1 MTNLWKV
8 RVFSMN
14 DPGPGILTLHRRMA
28 KTAGRAFLSA
38 PNLLRRINLAIQNAS
53 EKRLVLGLPKGSL
66 QEATFRMFEKAGF
79 RIRASSRS
87 YFPSIDDPEIEVI
100 LLRAQ
105 EIPVYVQEGVLD
117 VGITGYDWIQET
129 DSDVEEIAELVYAK
143 QGLRPVRWVLA
154 APKASGI
161 TGPKDLEGKTIA
173 TEAVN
178 LSKAY
183 LKKHGVNAKVQYSWG
198 ATEAK
203 TPRLVDAIIEIT
215 ETGSSLKAHSLEIID
230 TVIASTT
237 RVIANKDMWNRTDT
251 SGRDHWKKDKAK
263 QLLML
268 LKGVVVAETKSG
280 LMMNVPKEK
289 LDAVTSTL
297 KAHQFTLKDPTI
309 TDLSDAGW
317 CAINTIIDKQKI
329 RDAIPQLK
337 AAGAMGIVEYPL
349 NKVVP
354 DEE

>member
-1 MTNLWKV
+1 MLK
-8 RVFSMN
+8 
-14 DPGPGILTLHRRMA
+14 
-28 KTAGRAFLSA
+28 RAISVISNAWF
-38 PNLLRRINLAIQNAS
+38 LRRINVAIQNS
-53 EKRLVLGLPKGSL
+53 SDNRLVLGLPKGSL

-79 RIRASSRS
+79 RIRSSSRS

-154 APKASGI
+154 APKVSGI

-183 LKKHGVNAKVQYSWG
+183 LKKNGVNGKVQYSWG

-203 TPRLVDAIIEIT
+203 TARVVDAIIEIT
-215 ETGSSLKAHSLEIID
+215 ETGSSLKAHSLDIID
-230 TVIASTT
+230 TVLASTT
-237 RVIANKDMWNRTDT
+237 RVIANKELWHQTDEN
-251 SGRDHWKKDKAK
+251 SKSYWKKDKAK

-280 LMMNVPKEK
+280 LMMNVPSDK
-289 LDAVTSTL
+289 LDGVTAVL
-297 KAHQFTLKDPTI
+297 KERAFTLQDPTI
-309 TDLSDAGW
+309 TNLSDSGW
-317 CAINTIIDKQKI
+317 CAINTIIDKKKI
-329 RDAIPQLK
+329 REAIPELK
-337 AAGAMGIVEYPL
+337 AAGAKGIVEYPL
-349 NKVVP
+349 NKVIP

>member
-1 MTNLWKV
+1 LVN
-8 RVFSMN
+8 
-14 DPGPGILTLHRRMA
+14 
-28 KTAGRAFLSA
+28 
-38 PNLLRRINLAIQNAS
+38 QNTS
-53 EKRLVLGLPKGSL
+53 DTQLVLGLPKGSL

-87 YFPSIDDPEIEVI
+87 YFPSIDDSGIEVI

-105 EIPVYVQEGVLD
+105 EIPIYVQEGVLD

-129 DSDVEEIAELVYAK
+129 ESDVEEIAELVYAK
-143 QGLRPVRWVLA
+143 QGLRPVRWVVA
-154 APKASGI
+154 APKDSGI
-161 TGPKDLEGKTIA
+161 TKPKDLEGKTIA

-183 LKKHGVNAKVQYSWG
+183 LKKQGVNAKVQYSWG

-215 ETGSSLKAHSLEIID
+215 ETGSSLKAHSLEIVD
-230 TVIASTT
+230 TVLYSTT
-237 RVIANKDMWNRTDT
+237 RVIANKEMWHHTDEE
-251 SGRDHWKKDKAK
+251 GRGHWKKEKAK

-289 LDAVTSTL
+289 LEAVTHTL
-297 KAHQFTLKDPTI
+297 RERRFTLQDPTI
-309 TDLSDAGW
+309 TALSDAGW
-317 CAINTIIDKQKI
+317 CAVNTIIDKLKI
-329 RDAIPQLK
+329 REAIPELK

-349 NKVVP
+349 NKVIP

>member
-1 MTNLWKV
+1 MTNNTSDK
-8 RVFSMN
+8 
-14 DPGPGILTLHRRMA
+14 
-28 KTAGRAFLSA
+28 
-38 PNLLRRINLAIQNAS
+38 Q
-53 EKRLVLGLPKGSL
+53 LVLGLPKGSL

-105 EIPVYVQEGVLD
+105 EIPIYVQEGVLD

-129 DSDVEEIAELVYAK
+129 GSEVEEIAELVYAK

-161 TGPKDLEGKTIA
+161 TSVKDLEGKTIA

-183 LKKHGVNAKVQYSWG
+183 LEKNGVKAKVQYSWG

-215 ETGSSLKAHSLEIID
+215 ETGSSLKAHSLEIVD
-230 TVIASTT
+230 TVLASTT
-237 RVIANKDMWNRTDT
+237 RVIANKQMWTHKDEKGNE
-251 SGRDHWKKDKAK
+251 HWKKEKAK

-280 LMMNVPKEK
+280 LMMNVPKDK
-289 LDAVTSTL
+289 IDAVIG
-297 KAHQFTLKDPTI
+297 TLKDHRYALQNPTI
-309 TDLSDAGW
+309 TNLSDDGW
-317 CAINTIIDKQKI
+317 YAVNTVIDKRNI
-329 RDAIPQLK
+329 REAIPELK
-337 AAGAMGIVEYPL
+337 ASGAKGIVEYPL
-349 NKVVP
+349 NKVIP

>member
-1 MTNLWKV
+1 MTN
-8 RVFSMN
+8 
-14 DPGPGILTLHRRMA
+14 H
-28 KTAGRAFLSA
+28 TAD
-38 PNLLRRINLAIQNAS
+38 N
-53 EKRLVLGLPKGSL
+53 RLVLGLPKGSL

-161 TGPKDLEGKTIA
+161 TGVKDLEGKTIA

-183 LKKHGVNAKVQYSWG
+183 LKKNGVNAKVQYSWG

-230 TVIASTT
+230 TVLASTT
-237 RVIANKDMWNRTDT
+237 RVIANKSMWNHKDE
-251 SGRDHWKKDKAK
+251 SGQVHWKKEKAN

-268 LKGVVVAETKSG
+268 LKGVVVAETKAG

-289 LDAVTSTL
+289 LSLVTTML
-297 KAHQFTLKDPTI
+297 KERQFTLQDPTV
-309 TDLSDAGW
+309 TDLSDSKW
-317 CAINTIIDKQKI
+317 CAVNTIIDKLKI
-329 RDAIPQLK
+329 REAIPELK
-337 AAGAMGIVEYPL
+337 SVGAMGIVEYPL

-354 DEE
+354 D

>member
-1 MTNLWKV
+1 MT
-8 RVFSMN
+8 
-14 DPGPGILTLHRRMA
+14 TH
-28 KTAGRAFLSA
+28 TAD
-38 PNLLRRINLAIQNAS
+38 N
-53 EKRLVLGLPKGSL
+53 RLVLGLPKGSL
-66 QEATFRMFEKAGF
+66 QETTFRMFEKAGF

-117 VGITGYDWIQET
+117 VGITGFDWITET
-129 DSDVEEIAELVYAK
+129 GSDVEEIAELVYAK

-161 TGPKDLEGKTIA
+161 TSVGDLEGKTIA

-183 LKKHGVNAKVQYSWG
+183 LERNGVNAKVQYSWG

-230 TVIASTT
+230 TVLASTT
-237 RVIANKDMWNRTDT
+237 RVIANKTMWSHKDE
-251 SGRDHWKKDKAK
+251 SGRDHWKKEKAN

-268 LKGVVVAETKSG
+268 LKGVVVAETKAG
-280 LMMNVPKEK
+280 LMMNVPKDK
-289 LDAVTSTL
+289 LTSVAAML
-297 KAHQFTLKDPTI
+297 KERKFTLQDPTV
-309 TDLSDAGW
+309 TDLSDSNW
-317 CAINTIIDKQKI
+317 CAVNTIIDKLKI
-329 RDAIPQLK
+329 REAIPELK

-349 NKVVP
+349 NKVIP
-354 DEE
+354 D